1 MADAKAN
8 PQYCAGT
15 LGDGTSDQ
23 LQYYLH
29 YGYDP
34 ENVRDT
40 GAGCHGI
47 LGGVGDIDVFVCEA
61 FYEEIRTG
69 RGKCR
74 SSFRACQ
81 KIISAISTPH
91 FMAYFAESLFQTCS
105 KSS

>member
-1 MADAKAN
+1 MADEKAD

-40 GAGCHGI
+40 GVGSYGI
-47 LGGVGDIDVFVCEA
+47 LWGVGDIDVFVCEA
-61 FYEEIRTG
+61 FYEEVRTG
-69 RGKCR
+69 REK
-74 SSFRACQ
+74 
-81 KIISAISTPH
+81 
-91 FMAYFAESLFQTCS
+91 M
-105 KSS
+105 